1 MLYRGLLE
9 GKAMDKSELIKRIL
23 QEEDYI
29 RCPKFSN
36 SLNKFLSR
44 NFDGVENST
53 IARLLMM
60 SEDEVEKI
68 YEEAIAKL
76 RKSMVKSKDEN

>member
-29 RCPKFSN
+29 RCRKFSN
-36 SLNKFLSR
+36 SLNEFLSR
-44 NFDGVENST
+44 NFDGVKNST

>member
-29 RCPKFSN
+29 RCPKFGN

>member
-1 MLYRGLLE
+1 MNRL
-9 GKAMDKSELIKRIL
+9 ELIKRIL

-29 RCPKFSN
+29 RCPKFNN

-44 NFDGVENST
+44 NLNEVENST

-68 YEEAIAKL
+68 YEEAIVKL
-76 RKSMVKSKDEN
+76 RELMLKSNNKTNL